1 MKDQTLLKTARAA
14 RSRAYAP
21 YSGFLVGAALLTED
35 NRIVT
40 GANIENA
47 SYGLTV
53 CAERVAIW
61 NAVHAGHRKFSKIA
75 VATDSTPPA
84 SPCGACRQV
93 LWELAGN
100 IEVLMGNLSGE
111 QIKLPLLELLAK
123 PFGQADWE
131 TNPVDDKLV
140 GGEEVW
146 RLPVYANPIGYVI
159 SDYPEPQK
167 IPKNYRE
174 LLSKVVI
181 DPEYEEGLFRLD
193 EEKEVTIISH
203 LHRAKGY
210 TLKEERSGRG
220 HEVYGVFAC
229 RAPLRPNALA
239 QSTVELVAIEKNI
252 LTVRG
257 LDLINGTPVIDLK
270 TVIVHKHD

>member
-1 MKDQTLLKTARAA
+1 MKDQTLLKVARAA
-14 RSRAYAP
+14 RTRAYAP

-40 GANIENA
+40 GGNIENA

-75 VATDSTPPA
+75 VATDSAPPA

-100 IEVLMGNLSGE
+100 IEVIMGNLSGE
-111 QIKLPLLELLAK
+111 QFKMPLLELLAK
-123 PFGQADWE
+123 PFGEASWE
-131 TNPVDDKLV
+131 SNPVDEQLLAD
-140 GGEEVW
+140 EELW
-146 RLPVYANPIGYVI
+146 RLPITANPIGYVV

-167 IPKNYRE
+167 IPDQYRE
-174 LLSKVVI
+174 LLSKVVV
-181 DPEYEEGLFRLD
+181 DPEFEAGLYRLN
-193 EEKEVTIISH
+193 EEKEVIVISH
-203 LHRAKGY
+203 LHKAKGY
-210 TLKEERSGRG
+210 TLKEKRSGRG

-239 QSTVELVAIEKNI
+239 QSTVELVAIDKNV

-270 TVIVHKHD
+270 TVIPRKQN

>member
-1 MKDQTLLKTARAA
+1 MKDQTLLKVARAA
-14 RSRAYAP
+14 RTRAYAP

-35 NRIVT
+35 NRIIA
-40 GANIENA
+40 GGNIENA

-61 NAVHAGHRKFSKIA
+61 NAVHAGHRNFLKIA
-75 VATDSTPPA
+75 VATDSAPPA

-93 LWELAGN
+93 LWELADN
-100 IEVLMGNLSGE
+100 IEVIMGNLSGE
-111 QIKLPLLELLAK
+111 QIKMPLLDLLVNPFGEGDWEANPVNDQLLA
-123 PFGQADWE
+123 
-131 TNPVDDKLV
+131 
-140 GGEEVW
+140 GEEIW
-146 RLPVYANPIGYVI
+146 RLPVTANPIGYVV

-167 IPKNYRE
+167 IPDNYRD
-174 LLSKVVI
+174 LLSKVIV
-181 DPEYEEGLFRLD
+181 DPEFEEGLYRLE
-193 EEKEVTIISH
+193 EEKEIIVISY

-239 QSTVELVAIEKNI
+239 LSTVELVAIDKNV
-252 LTVRG
+252 LTLRG

-270 TVIVHKHD
+270 TVIPRKRV

>member
-1 MKDQTLLKTARAA
+1 MKDQTLLKAASAA
-14 RSRAYAP
+14 RTRAYAP

-40 GANIENA
+40 GGNIENA
-47 SYGLTV
+47 SFGLTV

-75 VATDSTPPA
+75 VATDSNPPA

-100 IEVLMGNLSGE
+100 IEVIMGNLSGE
-111 QIKLPLLELLAK
+111 QLKMPLLELLAK
-123 PFGQADWE
+123 PFGEACWGA
-131 TNPVDDKLV
+131 NPVDEELLA
-140 GGEEVW
+140 GEELW
-146 RLPVYANPIGYVI
+146 RLPVTVNPIGYVI
-159 SDYPEPQK
+159 SDYSEPRK
-167 IPKNYRE
+167 IPDHYRD
-174 LLSKVVI
+174 LLSKVVV
-181 DPEYEEGLFRLD
+181 DPEFEDGLYRLNEEQ
-193 EEKEVTIISH
+193 EVIVISH
-203 LHRAKGY
+203 LHQAKGY
-210 TLKEERSGRG
+210 TLKEKRSGRG
-220 HEVYGVFAC
+220 NEVYGVFAC

-239 QSTVELVAIEKNI
+239 QSTAELVAIDKNI

-270 TVIVHKHD
+270 TVIPRKQD